1 MHQQNYNGH
10 TSPITTT
17 TLWAATPVPAQK
29 NFQIDS
35 DSLHHYAQ
43 WLFQKPVG
51 GVALNAHTGRGLHWA
66 EAQRALIL
74 ETWAAHRPPGKT
86 IIAAVGA
93 PHQPADFAS
102 ALSAAR
108 DMAQQA
114 ADLGADALMVH
125 PPTFLK
131 GDDQVWQK
139 TFAFHQ
145 AVLESVQIPGV
156 LFYLYEDAGGLSYPN
171 DLLDDLL
178 TLPQVLGIKVATLDS
193 VMTFQ
198 QIAGIMRLHR
208 GKKLITGEDRF
219 LGYSLMAGAQ
229 AALIGMASAFTEP
242 QSAMINAYQASDY
255 ARFMKLSAIVDAFA
269 QTTFA
274 KPLEGYIA
282 RMLACL
288 VHEGVLKPENANDPF
303 GPTLDPAEFARIGTI
318 MNVLKRRFHEA
329 MNT

>member
-1 MHQQNYNGH
+1 MNQQNYSAPA
-10 TSPITTT
+10 TPITTT

-35 DSLHHYAQ
+35 DSLHHYAH

-51 GVALNAHTGRGLHWA
+51 GVALNAHTGRGLYWA

-74 ETWAAHRPPGKT
+74 ETWATHRPPGKS
-86 IIAAVGA
+86 IIAAVGS
-93 PHQPADFAS
+93 PHKPADFAS
-102 ALSAAR
+102 ALAAAR

-114 ADLGADALMVH
+114 ADLGANALMIH

-131 GDDQVWQK
+131 GDDQIWQK

-198 QIAGIMRLHR
+198 QIAGVMRLHPE
-208 GKKLITGEDRF
+208 KKLITGEDRF
-219 LGYSLMAGAQ
+219 LGYSLMAGAK
-229 AALIGMASAFTEP
+229 AALIGMAAAFVEP
-242 QSAMINAYQASDY
+242 QAAMINAYQAGDY
-255 ARFMKLSAIVDAFA
+255 ARFIKLSAIVDAFA

-274 KPLEGYIA
+274 KPMDAYIA

-288 VHEGVLKPENANDPF
+288 VHEGVLPPDVAYDPF
-303 GPTLDPAEFARIGTI
+303 GPTLAPSEFAKIGTI
-318 MNVLKRRFHEA
+318 LTVLKRRFEQVMA
-329 MNT
+329 N